1 MLDAP
6 LDTLYTWAALSVAA
20 TVLVGTVAGLP
31 TTPAPDASG
40 VADAVDTVAVADY
53 DATAEHDLDA
63 DAVRVGPRRI
73 GLRNDGG
80 AAHATFGFGP
90 VTPASPDSRLGSVA
104 AGTPPSAVFDSPAA
118 FAAAA
123 ETARDRDAS
132 WRPASE
138 LLVVR
143 HVNWEG
149 TDVTV
154 VSA

>member
-40 VADAVDTVAVADY
+40 VADAVDTVAVAEY

-63 DAVRVGPRRI
+63 DAVRLGPRRI

-90 VTPASPDSRLGSVA
+90 ITPASPDSRLGSVA

-132 WRPASE
+132 WRPAGE